1 MSSFCIYG
9 TGNMAWNL
17 SHALYKSG
25 HVIDT
30 VIGRDVNKA
39 KELASKFGA
48 FYTSEYQPKLGQNDF
63 LVLCLNDDSYQE
75 VIAQLPE
82 NIPACMV
89 HTSGSVG
96 LDVLSDKFKNCGV
109 LYPLQSF
116 RKDYLLD
123 FLKIP
128 VFYEGNHTFSEKV
141 LQEVADSL
149 SNTIVQCDSRQRAQY
164 HLAAVWVNNFTN
176 LMYHIGYDYLQNH
189 QLNFDHLLP
198 IIKETAYRLQPK
210 ENPKDYQTGPAKRN
224 DEAIMNKHLQMLDD
238 DVLQKIYALLSKKIA
253 EK

>member
-1 MSSFCIYG
+1 MSSFCIFG

-25 HVIDT
+25 HIIDT

-48 FYTSEYQPKLGQNDF
+48 FYTTEFQQKLGQNDF
-63 LVLCLNDDSYQE
+63 LILCLNDDSYLE
-75 VIAQLPE
+75 VVEQLSE
-82 NIPACMV
+82 TIPACV
-89 HTSGSVG
+89 LHTSGSVG
-96 LDVLSDKFKNCGV
+96 LDVLEAKFKNCGV

-116 RKDYLLD
+116 RKDHLMD
-123 FLKIP
+123 FLRIP
-128 VFYEGNHTFSEKV
+128 IFYEGNNTASEKN
-141 LQEVADSL
+141 LQNIADSL
-149 SNTIVQCDSRQRAQY
+149 SNTIIQCDSEQRAQY

-176 LMYHIGYDYLQNH
+176 LLYCIGFEHLSRR

-198 IIKETAYRLQPK
+198 IIKETAQRLQPK
-210 ENPKDYQTGPAKRN
+210 SNPKEYQTGPAKRN
-224 DEAIMNKHLQMLDD
+224 DVSIMKKHLEHLNDD
-238 DVLQKIYALLSKKIA
+238 LLQKIYELLSQKIA